1 MSFVRGSNSAL
12 SPSNFFFSSS
22 SSISRPSFVVLF
34 LLAIKLLELLHG
46 ILIHGIYH
54 IENFETLLT
63 EGLKER
69 RRGDCGD
76 ALTCDV
82 IDIVLTLLHAI
93 HILLKADLLITRLG
107 GVIAHELCNLGS
119 VGGILMDAQLDVL

>member
-12 SPSNFFFSSS
+12 SSSTFFFCALQ
-22 SSISRPSFVVLF
+22 F
-34 LLAIKLLELLHG
+34 LAIKLLELLHS
-46 ILIHGIYH
+46 ILIHRIHH

-69 RRGDCGD
+69 RRGDCCD

-119 VGGILMDAQLDVL
+119 VGGILVDAQLDVL